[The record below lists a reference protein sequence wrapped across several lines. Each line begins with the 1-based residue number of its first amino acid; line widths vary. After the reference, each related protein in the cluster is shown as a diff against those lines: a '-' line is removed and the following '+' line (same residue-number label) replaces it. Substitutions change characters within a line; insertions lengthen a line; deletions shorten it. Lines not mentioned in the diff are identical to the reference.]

1 MMGACDVNGFILESC
16 EVIKTTG
23 TEPESG
29 TVNTDRFEMWL
40 EQKLCPTLGRYGLG
54 EPRSLVVMDNA
65 TIHHSDRIKMLIEDR
80 GAKLV
85 YLPPYSPD
93 LNPIELFFG
102 QYKIYLK
109 RIRREY
115 NWVVAHVLALQ
126 EAVTPEKARAFF
138 LHCGLPLKPLLN
150 EHDICKELEDEEE
163 EEELAVIVLLLLS
176 LKR

>member
-23 TEPESG
+23 TGPESG

-40 EQKLCPTLGRYGLG
+40 EQKLCPTLGRYGFG

-65 TIHHSDRIKMLIEDR
+65 TIHHSDRVKKLIEDR

-85 YLPPYSPD
+85 FLPPYSPD

-102 QYKIYLK
+102 QYKCFLK
-109 RIRREY
+109 RIKREH
-115 NWVVAHVLALQ
+115 NWVAAHVIALQ

-138 LHCGLPLKPLLN
+138 YHCGLPLKPLLN
-150 EHDICKELEDEEE
+150 EDNVYEELEEE
-163 EEELAVIVLLLLS
+163 EEELATIAVLLLL
-176 LKR
+176 KR